1 MEEKITK
8 EMQEKLEEKIKLPK
22 EIKEKQN
29 KIAMENFFYA
39 IFMSVYFIFLNM
51 GFHNIVK
58 HIFVVDTQVFSG
70 IALVIAII
78 LFEKAFKR
86 ENGNIAIHGIEIL
99 VLAIIT
105 LFIPFIYYMNMD
117 LTSIIMVILI
127 AGFNLYYLTKVVVM
141 SLKIQSKYRA
151 SLSDVKKI
159 IKKDK
164 EKLEDVT
171 EDEPEKVST
180 KNEKAKTT
188 RNAKAKEKAEEKT
201 ETTKTK
207 TTAKKK
213 TDTKKPSDKPAKKS
227 VEKEVKIKAE
237 KKTTKKAA
245 EKPKK
250 AEEKPKT
257 VAKKRTTKKKEEE
270 K

>member
-70 IALVIAII
+70 VALVTAII
-78 LFEKAFKR
+78 LFEKAFKK

-117 LTSIIMVILI
+117 FTGLIMVILI
-127 AGFNLYYLTKVVVM
+127 AGFNLYYLTKVVVI
-141 SLKIQSKYRA
+141 SLKIQSEYRA

-159 IKKDK
+159 IKK
-164 EKLEDVT
+164 EKKKVEEVT
-171 EDEPEKVST
+171 EEELEKVPT
-180 KNEKAKTT
+180 KNEKQKRT
-188 RNAKAKEKAEEKT
+188 RNAKTKDNVEEK
-201 ETTKTK
+201 TTKTK

-213 TDTKKPSDKPAKKS
+213 TDTETTKTSTKTKQKKQSDKPAKKT
-227 VEKEVKIKAE
+227 AE
-237 KKTTKKAA
+237 KKT
-245 EKPKK
+245 
-250 AEEKPKT
+250 EEKPKT
-257 VAKKRTTKKKEEE
+257 TTKTTTKKRTTKKKEEE

>member
-8 EMQEKLEEKIKLPK
+8 EMQEKLEEKIKLPR

-39 IFMSVYFIFLNM
+39 IFMSVYFLFLNM

-70 IALVIAII
+70 VALVTAII
-78 LFEKAFKR
+78 LFEKAFKK

-117 LTSIIMVILI
+117 FTGLIMVILI
-127 AGFNLYYLTKVVVM
+127 AGFNLYYLTKVVVI
-141 SLKIQSKYRA
+141 SLKIQSEYRT

-159 IKKDK
+159 IKK
-164 EKLEDVT
+164 EKKKVEEVT
-171 EDEPEKVST
+171 EEELEKVPT
-180 KNEKAKTT
+180 KNEKPKRT
-188 RNAKAKEKAEEKT
+188 RNAKTKDNVEEK
-201 ETTKTK
+201 TTKTK

-213 TDTKKPSDKPAKKS
+213 TDTETTKTSTKTKQKKQSDKPAKKT
-227 VEKEVKIKAE
+227 AE
-237 KKTTKKAA
+237 KKT
-245 EKPKK
+245 
-250 AEEKPKT
+250 EEKPKT
-257 VAKKRTTKKKEEE
+257 TTKTATKKRTTKKKEEE

>member
-70 IALVIAII
+70 IALVTAII
-78 LFEKAFKR
+78 LFEKAFKK

-117 LTSIIMVILI
+117 FTSLIMVILI
-127 AGFNLYYLTKVVVM
+127 AGFNLYYLTKVVVIR
-141 SLKIQSKYRA
+141 LKIQSEYRT

-159 IKKDK
+159 VKK
-164 EKLEDVT
+164 EKKKVEEVT
-171 EDEPEKVST
+171 EEELEKVPT
-180 KNEKAKTT
+180 KNEKPKRT
-188 RNAKAKEKAEEKT
+188 RNAKTKDNVEEK
-201 ETTKTK
+201 TTKTK
-207 TTAKKK
+207 TTVKGKTETEIAKTSTKTKQKK
-213 TDTKKPSDKPAKKS
+213 QSDKPAKKT
-227 VEKEVKIKAE
+227 AE
-237 KKTTKKAA
+237 KKTD
-245 EKPKK
+245 
-250 AEEKPKT
+250 EKPKT
-257 VAKKRTTKKKEEE
+257 TTKKNRTRTIQAQRYGY
-270 K
+270 